1 MGSAYR
7 LERRLAAPAIAVLLA
22 GCVYGTDP
30 ANSAR
35 TDGDSGADRP
45 GSAAPVNGGAHLDEA
60 AAPLASN
67 RADGADGARGAED
80 VAPRF
85 AGAQGS
91 RTDQERLARLWRE
104 RTGGGRTADFTLG
117 PGDIIEVSVPV
128 VADLKDR
135 VERIAG
141 NGTLSL
147 PYVGTVGA
155 AGLTEKQLK
164 TAITERL
171 SAIMYKPQV
180 DVFVKEYH
188 SRQVAVV
195 GQVDKPGLYDM
206 TSPSNTLLD
215 MLNDAGGTRQE
226 AAQRVLFIP
235 AHDNRPGAPAP
246 GGTGASTGGGAMSIA
261 ALAPGAVQEALRTR
275 HPIEIGLGN
284 LSRGGDPAAL
294 MLPARPGDMLVVPD
308 AGEVV
313 VQGWVE
319 KPGSYKITP
328 GLTVAGAVGAAGGAL
343 FASDERAVTIMRN
356 SGSGKK
362 IFITADL
369 DKIDAGQ
376 AADVPVQA
384 GDLVSV
390 PYSMVKLVPYG
401 AVSLIGRGL
410 YLSAA
415 APIF

>member
-1 MGSAYR
+1 
-7 LERRLAAPAIAVLLA
+7 
-22 GCVYGTDP
+22 
-30 ANSAR
+30 
-35 TDGDSGADRP
+35 
-45 GSAAPVNGGAHLDEA
+45 
-60 AAPLASN
+60 
-67 RADGADGARGAED
+67 
-80 VAPRF
+80 
-85 AGAQGS
+85 
-91 RTDQERLARLWRE
+91 
-104 RTGGGRTADFTLG
+104 
-117 PGDIIEVSVPV
+117 
-128 VADLKDR
+128 
-135 VERIAG
+135 
-141 NGTLSL
+141 
-147 PYVGTVGA
+147 
-155 AGLTEKQLK
+155 
-164 TAITERL
+164 
-171 SAIMYKPQV
+171 
-180 DVFVKEYH
+180 
-188 SRQVAVV
+188 
-195 GQVDKPGLYDM
+195 
-206 TSPSNTLLD
+206 
-215 MLNDAGGTRQE
+215 
-226 AAQRVLFIP
+226 
-235 AHDNRPGAPAP
+235 
-246 GGTGASTGGGAMSIA
+246 MSIA